1 MQTIDTSY
9 TPELNWSR
17 LMLIAVVGR
26 ALIQYQVSKL
36 SADRS
41 YLVGL
46 AVEGKSRGILNVEDL
61 EVVDATICSVESHT
75 ERYRGQLPI
84 GMCV

>member
-1 MQTIDTSY
+1 MQTIGTTY
-9 TPELNWSR
+9 PPELNWSR
-17 LMLIAVVGR
+17 LLLIAVVGR

-46 AVEGKSRGILNVEDL
+46 AAEGKSRGILNVEDL
-61 EVVDATICSVESHT
+61 EVVDATICSVESHS
-75 ERYRGQLPI
+75 ERNRGHRFI